1 MATSDAKMSGEDLAK
16 AAANSMKSGEQI
28 RERVRD
34 LTLRA
39 FQERRFD
46 YEGMKQVLEAMTAG
60 ISVGAEQR
68 TSQVKGAVADALS
81 GLDQALMKSAQASQL
96 ALQELAAKS
105 REFSDSELKQAIDQM
120 KKLESDF
127 IAAANKV
134 AETGSIAVKAEFRDF
149 VTHAQR
155 FGTDTGPVVAQTMRE
170 FSHRIAAQMVDAQ
183 VAGLEA
189 ARQLNARFAQAASG
203 FLQAM
208 ADSLREEKKP
218 KK

>member
-1 MATSDAKMSGEDLAK
+1 MATSDEKMSGENLAK
-16 AAANSMKSGEQI
+16 AAADSMKSGEHI

-39 FQERRFD
+39 FQEKRFD
-46 YEGMKQVLEAMTAG
+46 YQGMKEVIEAMTAG
-60 ISVGAEQR
+60 ISLGAGQR
-68 TSQVKGAVADALS
+68 AGQVKGAVADALA

-96 ALQELAAKS
+96 ALQELAGKS

-127 IAAANKV
+127 MAAASKA
-134 AETGSIAVKAEFRDF
+134 AESGGVAVKAEFREF

-155 FGTDTGPVVAQTMRE
+155 FGTDTGTVVAQTMRE
-170 FSHRIAAQMVDAQ
+170 FSHRIASQMVDAQ
-183 VAGLEA
+183 IAGLEA
-189 ARQLNARFAQAASG
+189 ARELNARFAQAASG

>member
-1 MATSDAKMSGEDLAK
+1 MATSDAKMSGENLAK
-16 AAANSMKSGEQI
+16 AAADSMKSGEQI

-39 FQERRFD
+39 FHDRRFD
-46 YEGMKQVLEAMTAG
+46 YEGMKQVLDAMTAG

-68 TSQVKGAVADALS
+68 PGHVKGAVADALS

-96 ALQELAAKS
+96 ALQELAAKGK
-105 REFSDSELKQAIDQM
+105 EFSDSELKQAIDQM

-127 IAAANKV
+127 LAAANKV
-134 AETGSIAVKAEFRDF
+134 AETGSLAVKAEFRDF

-155 FGTDTGPVVAQTMRE
+155 FGTDTGTVVAQTMRE
-170 FSHRIAAQMVDAQ
+170 FSHRVAAQMADAQ
-183 VAGLEA
+183 IAGLEA
-189 ARQLNARFAQAASG
+189 ARELNARFSQAASG

-208 ADSLREEKKP
+208 VDSLREEKKP